1 MGGRERGGEDRALVH
16 PDFTVRF
23 WGVRGSI
30 ACPGPDTVRYGGNTS
45 CVEIRCG
52 EHLLIFD
59 GGTGLRL
66 VGNELIGMGG
76 SLDIDLFY
84 SHTHFDHICGLP
96 FFAPCY
102 EARSRIRIWA
112 GHLDGIGIEAVL
124 KKMMAAPLFPIPMG
138 IFAAKIAF
146 VDFAAGTTLDPYP
159 GIRLFTAPL
168 NHPNGA
174 TGYRI
179 EYRQK
184 AVAYVTDTEHRPDGP
199 DENVLRLVDGVDV
212 MIYDATYT
220 DAEYPKHRAWGHST
234 WEEGVRLA
242 NVAGVGTLVLF
253 HHDPGHDDAFMD
265 QIATAAADAR
275 PGTIVAQEGL
285 VLHP

>member
-1 MGGRERGGEDRALVH
+1 LVQRE
-16 PDFTVRF
+16 FTVRF

-52 EHLLIFD
+52 DRLMVFD

-66 VGNELIGMGG
+66 LGNELMRQGQPAE
-76 SLDIDLFY
+76 LDIFY

-96 FFAPCY
+96 FFSPCY
-102 EARSRIRIWA
+102 DPNSRIRMWA
-112 GHLDGIGIEAVL
+112 GHLNGRGIETVL
-124 KKMMAAPLFPIPMG
+124 NSMMIEPLFPIPMG
-138 IFAAKIAF
+138 IFTAKLDFI
-146 VDFAAGTTLDPYP
+146 DFAAGKKLAPNQ
-159 GIRLFTAPL
+159 GIRLATGKL

-179 EYRQK
+179 EYAGK
-184 AVAYVTDTEHRPDGP
+184 VVAYITDTEHRPGGLDT
-199 DENVLRLVDGVDV
+199 NVLGLIDRADL

-220 DAEYPKHRAWGHST
+220 DAEYPQHKDWGHST
-234 WEEGVRLA
+234 WQEGVRLA
-242 NVAGVGTLVLF
+242 DAAGVRTLVIF

-265 QIATAAADAR
+265 RVAADAAIAR

-285 VLHP
+285 ILRP